1 MLIHIVDNTNSKHLE
16 LYTVLGEYDNAG
28 FPLSYCLLSTVAA
41 TEIGKRTKALTAWG
55 TVLREKYG
63 VIPQFVHVDKDMAE
77 IGSCRKTW
85 PQAKIQLCW
94 WHLRKAVR
102 TRLQL
107 AKLSTTPYNVERARG
122 EFRFISAGFQPS
134 GKADAKECEGGVPG
148 ESNVLV
154 DFESMPMTQGPNSLF
169 IRLPNPS
176 QSRPPL
182 VDSINTM
189 GGTSRNV
196 PVVNHTTPRLTITVP
211 PPNTN
216 GKPLSDSGDE
226 QSNDDNNK
234 HHRRSFCPLEL
245 RANIVDM
252 MERHFCAH
260 PLIPGYSAP
269 SLDGIK
275 EWAVKQMYEFCFKH
289 ELHEAW
295 AYLWENWYRR
305 GRWELWVRCTDPRIP
320 RLKTTM
326 MVEAQ

>member
-1 MLIHIVDNTNSKHLE
+1 MLIQIADNTNSKHLE
-16 LYTVLGEYDNAG
+16 LYTVLGEYDNTG

-41 TEIGKRTKALTAWG
+41 TEIGKRTKALTAWV
-55 TVLREKYG
+55 TVLRDKYG

-85 PQAKIQLCW
+85 LQAKIQLCW

-107 AKLSTTPYNVERARG
+107 AKLSTTQYNIERARS
-122 EFRFISAGFQPS
+122 EFGFISTQFQPTS
-134 GKADAKECEGGVPG
+134 KADAKECEGGVPG
-148 ESNVLV
+148 ESNVPV
-154 DFESMPMTQGPNSLF
+154 DLESIPTTQGPNSLF

-176 QSRPPL
+176 QLRPPL

-189 GGTSRNV
+189 AGGSKDV
-196 PVVNHTTPRLTITVP
+196 PIANHIPRLTITLP
-211 PPNTN
+211 QPNTN
-216 GKPLSDSGDE
+216 HKTLSKSGDE
-226 QSNDDNNK
+226 QNDSDNYPS
-234 HHRRSFCPLEL
+234 RRTFCPSEL

-269 SLDGIK
+269 SPDGIK
-275 EWAVKQMYEFCFKH
+275 EWAVKKMYEFCFKH
-289 ELHEAW
+289 DLREVW

-305 GRWELWVRCTDPRIP
+305 GRWELWARCTDTRIP

>member
-1 MLIHIVDNTNSKHLE
+1 M
-16 LYTVLGEYDNAG
+16 
-28 FPLSYCLLSTVAA
+28 
-41 TEIGKRTKALTAWG
+41 
-55 TVLREKYG
+55 
-63 VIPQFVHVDKDMAE
+63 HVDKDMAE
-77 IGSCRKTW
+77 IGSCRNTW
-85 PQAKIQLCW
+85 SQAKIQLCW

-107 AKLSTTPYNVERARG
+107 AKLSTTPYNIERARG

-148 ESNVLV
+148 ESNVMV
-154 DFESMPMTQGPNSLF
+154 DSENMPMTQGPNSLF
-169 IRLPNPS
+169 IRLPNLNLS

-182 VDSINTM
+182 IDSINTM
-189 GGTSRNV
+189 GGGSKNV
-196 PVVNHTTPRLTITVP
+196 PDVNHIPRLTITVP

-216 GKPLSDSGDE
+216 SKTLSESGDE
-226 QSNDDNNK
+226 QNQSDHDN
-234 HHRRSFCPLEL
+234 HRRTFCPSEL
-245 RANIVDM
+245 RANIVEM

-269 SLDGIK
+269 SPNGIK
-275 EWAVKQMYEFCFKH
+275 EWAVKQMYEFCLKH
-289 ELHEAW
+289 DLREAW

-305 GRWELWVRCTDPRIP
+305 GRWELWARCTDTRIP